1 MVVYKWL
8 STHGSYKGLLMLL
21 ENDVDVCVDSIYDMA
36 LMVKIYEKD
45 MGVIIV
51 KYYDTMAQA
60 ALNSAFHSR
69 HKSDIRAITRRYKG
83 DR

>member
-1 MVVYKWL
+1 M
-8 STHGSYKGLLMLL
+8 L

-45 MGVIIV
+45 MGIIIV

-69 HKSDIRAITRRYKG
+69 RRGNIKVITRRYKG

>member
-1 MVVYKWL
+1 MIR
-8 STHGSYKGLLMLL
+8 
-21 ENDVDVCVDSIYDMA
+21 IYDMA
-36 LMVKIYEKD
+36 SMVKIYEKD

-69 HKSDIRAITRRYKG
+69 RRGNIKVITRRYKG

>member
-1 MVVYKWL
+1 M
-8 STHGSYKGLLMLL
+8 L

-69 HKSDIRAITRRYKG
+69 RRGNIKVITRRYKG